1 MNPNPHYANTP
12 FFVDTKEGKFLV
24 LKAIKMCNVPTVPCL
39 ESKASCVLQVD
50 KPPSACD
57 VKRKQTPCERA
68 ASPPQPGIRCERVK
82 EQTNPH
88 VPFMKTNLLENI
100 QTNNQNMMARLF
112 Q

>member
-12 FFVDTKEGKFLV
+12 FFVDTKDGKYLV

-39 ESKASCVLQVD
+39 ESKASCVLQVE
-50 KPPSACD
+50 KPKSVCD
-57 VKRKQTPCERA
+57 TSKRIS
-68 ASPPQPGIRCERVK
+68 SPPQPTGIKCERVR
-82 EQTNPH
+82 EQT